1 MTANEAKQASDKA
14 RANVIGSIGP
24 RIYSRIQDAS
34 SNGKKY
40 LLCRSNKQTC
50 QQLKSDGFGVIFLL
64 TITLIRW

>member
-1 MTANEAKQASDKA
+1 VTAQQAKQASDKA

-40 LLCRSNKQTC
+40 LLCHSNKQTR

-64 TITLIRW
+64 TITIVKW